1 MDSGLAQF
9 ARATPTVGR
18 PARWSPLRLRD
29 AFWGYLFIAPSML
42 GVLMF
47 TLFPVLAA
55 LGISFSEWNLIT
67 PPRFVGLEGYR
78 ALLSDPV
85 FGKVLLNTLYYTA
98 GSVPLNLVLSLA
110 LALALNQKIR
120 GIAVYRTAYFMPVV
134 SSMVAVGLIWAWLYD
149 TDYGLINALLARL
162 HLPPVAWLTSTEWA
176 MPAVIVTSV
185 WKSLGFNMVIFLA
198 ALQDVPEGLYEA
210 ARIDGAGAWRLF
222 RHITLPLI
230 SPAVFF
236 VVVMGIIGSFQAFDQ
251 VYVMTE
257 GGPAR
262 ATTVIV
268 YYIWQ
273 NAFKFFKMGYA
284 SAMAYVLFLLVLL
297 ATLAQWQ
304 VRRRWVFGEM

>member
-9 ARATPTVGR
+9 GRATPTHAR
-18 PARWSPLRLRD
+18 PARCSPLRLRD

-98 GSVPLNLVLSLA
+98 GSVPLNLILALA

-149 TDYGLINALLARL
+149 TDYGLFNALLARL

-176 MPAVIVTSV
+176 MPAVILTSV
-185 WKSLGFNMVIFLA
+185 WKSVGFNMVIFLA

>member
-1 MDSGLAQF
+1 MDSGLVQT
-9 ARATPTVGR
+9 RQVWPTPAR
-18 PARWSPLRLRD
+18 PARWSAPRLRN

-42 GVLMF
+42 GILAF

-67 PPRFVGLEGYR
+67 PPVFVGLDGYR
-78 ALLSDPV
+78 ALLSDPL

-110 LALALNQKIR
+110 LAVALNQRIR
-120 GIAVYRTAYFMPVV
+120 GLALYRTAYFMPVV

-149 TDYGLINALLARL
+149 TDYGLVNALLVRL
-162 HLPPVAWLTSTEWA
+162 HLPAIAWLTSTEWA
-176 MPAVIVTSV
+176 MPAIILTSV
-185 WKSLGFNMVIFLA
+185 WKSLGFNMIIFLA
-198 ALQDVPEGLYEA
+198 ALQDVPEALYEA
-210 ARIDGAGAWRLF
+210 ARIDGASAWRLF
-222 RHITLPLI
+222 RYITVPLI
-230 SPAVFF
+230 SPATFF
-236 VVVMGIIGSFQAFDQ
+236 VLVMGIIGSFQAFDQ
-251 VYVMTE
+251 VYIMTN

-284 SAMAYVLFLLVLL
+284 SAMAWILFLIVLA
-297 ATLAQWQ
+297 ATALLF
-304 VRRRWVFGEM
+304 RSSSWVFYRSE

>member
-9 ARATPTVGR
+9 ARATRTHAR
-18 PARWSPLRLRD
+18 PARWSRLRLRD

-98 GSVPLNLVLSLA
+98 GSVPLNLILALA

-149 TDYGLINALLARL
+149 TDYGLINALLAKL
-162 HLPPVAWLTSTEWA
+162 GLPPVAWLTSTEWA
-176 MPAVIVTSV
+176 MPAVILTSV

-284 SAMAYVLFLLVLL
+284 SAMAYVLFLVVLL